1 MSKLPLLVG
10 ESGVTVFSNSMTQDV
25 QFHAGKSFCHT
36 ERLVTPQTGTLRRA
50 ALLLAGGSV
59 VAVLFSIAVSH
70 ILLGAALLTLLI
82 SRERPSFPP
91 VGIPLALFFGWT
103 VLSLAISPDPMLGL
117 SQLKKFYVYAVLL
130 VVYTT
135 FRGAEDVRRVA
146 VAWALI
152 ATASGAWGFVQF
164 WQKRSDAISTGQD
177 FYLHYVADRATGFM
191 SHWMTF
197 SAEQMMAGLLLA
209 ALLLFGALRPWLWAC
224 LVVIAGSIAI
234 AWTRG
239 VWIAALVAAVYL
251 VACWRPKVLLLSP
264 VVLAAA
270 FFVAPRSVQERAI
283 SIIRPHGNAD
293 SNTHR
298 AILFRTGLVM
308 IREHPWFGVGPD
320 MIKRDFMKY
329 VPADIPRPL
338 PEGYYQHLH
347 NFYFQYAAD
356 RGIPAVLALL
366 WLIGKAVVDFVRA
379 VRKLPEIDIV
389 RRGVLHG
396 CIAGIIAILVEG
408 VFETNL
414 GDSEVLTMFLAMI
427 AAGYVTA
434 REVEHA

>member
-1 MSKLPLLVG
+1 M
-10 ESGVTVFSNSMTQDV
+10 
-25 QFHAGKSFCHT
+25 
-36 ERLVTPQTGTLRRA
+36 TPQSGTLQRA
-50 ALLLAGGSV
+50 ALILAGGSV

-70 ILLGAALLTLLI
+70 ILLGAALLTLI
-82 SRERPSFPP
+82 VGRIRPSFPP
-91 VGIPLALFFGWT
+91 IALPLALFAGWT
-103 VLSLAISPDPMLGL
+103 LLSLALSPDPMLGVA
-117 SQLKKFYVYAVLL
+117 QLKKFYVYTVLL

-146 VAWALI
+146 VAWAII

-164 WQKRSDAISTGQD
+164 WQKRSEALSKGFD
-177 FYLHYVADRATGFM
+177 FYLHYVGDRATGFM

-209 ALLLFGALRPWLWAC
+209 ALLLYGALRPWLWLCAA
-224 LVVIAGSIAI
+224 VIGGSIAI

-239 VWIAALVAAVYL
+239 VWIATAAACVYL
-251 VACWRPKVLLLSP
+251 IAAWRPKMLFLAP
-264 VVLAAA
+264 VVLGAGL
-270 FFVAPRSVQERAI
+270 FIAPRSVQERAI
-283 SIIRPHGNAD
+283 SIVRPHGETD

-298 AILFRTGLVM
+298 AILFRTGMVM
-308 IREHPWFGVGPD
+308 IRTHPWFGLGPD

-329 VPADIPRPL
+329 VPEDIPRPL

-347 NFYFQYAAD
+347 NFYMQYAAD

-366 WLIGKAVVDFVRA
+366 WLIVKAMVDFGRA
-379 VRKLPEIDIV
+379 VRGLPADNTLQ
-389 RRGVLHG
+389 RAVLHG

-414 GDSEVLTMFLAMI
+414 GDSEVLTMFLAVI
-427 AAGYVTA
+427 GAGYVTA
-434 REVEHA
+434 REVGHG

>member
-1 MSKLPLLVG
+1 M
-10 ESGVTVFSNSMTQDV
+10 
-25 QFHAGKSFCHT
+25 
-36 ERLVTPQTGTLRRA
+36 TPQTATLRRT
-50 ALLLAGGSV
+50 ALFLAGGSV

-70 ILLGAALLTLLI
+70 ILLGAALLTLLL
-82 SRERPSFPP
+82 SRERLSFPP
-91 VGIPLALFFGWT
+91 VGIPLALFVGWT
-103 VLSLAISPDPMLGL
+103 LLSLAMSPDPMLGL
-117 SQLKKFYVYAVLL
+117 PQLKKFYVYTVLL

-164 WQKRSDAISTGQD
+164 WTKRSEALSTGQD

-197 SAEQMMAGLLLA
+197 SAEQMMAGLLLG
-209 ALLLFGALRPWLWAC
+209 ALLLFGALRAWLWVCMA
-224 LVVIAGSIAI
+224 VIGGSIAI

-239 VWIAALVAAVYL
+239 VWIAALIAAVYL
-251 VACWRPKVLLLSP
+251 IAVWRPKLLFLAP
-264 VVLAAA
+264 VVLGAAL
-270 FFVAPRSVQERAI
+270 FIAPYSVQKRAI
-283 SIIRPHGNAD
+283 SIVRPHGETD

-329 VPADIPRPL
+329 VPPDIPRPL

-347 NFYFQYAAD
+347 NFYLQYAAD

-366 WLIGKAVVDFVRA
+366 WLIGRAIVDFAKAARRLGA
-379 VRKLPEIDIV
+379 EDSL

-396 CIAGIIAILVEG
+396 CIAGIIAILAEG

-414 GDSEVLTMFLAMI
+414 GDSEVLTMFLAVI

-434 REVEHA
+434 REVKHA

>member
-1 MSKLPLLVG
+1 M
-10 ESGVTVFSNSMTQDV
+10 
-25 QFHAGKSFCHT
+25 
-36 ERLVTPQTGTLRRA
+36 TPQDGTLRRA
-50 ALLLAGGSV
+50 ALILAGGSV

-82 SRERPSFPP
+82 ARERPRFPP
-91 VGIPLALFFGWT
+91 IGIPLAVFFGWT
-103 VLSLAISPDPMLGL
+103 LLSLAFSPDPMLGL
-117 SQLKKFYVYAVLL
+117 PQLKKFYVYTVLL

-135 FRGAEDVRRVA
+135 FRGTEDVRRVA

-164 WQKRSDAISTGQD
+164 WQKRNEALSQGFD

-197 SAEQMMAGLLLA
+197 SAEQMMAGLLAA
-209 ALLLFGALRPWLWAC
+209 ALLLFGALRAWVWVCVA
-224 LVVIAGSIAI
+224 VIGGSIAI

-239 VWIAALVAAVYL
+239 VWIAAGIAAMYL
-251 VACWRPKVLLLSP
+251 IAVWRPKMLLFVP
-264 VVLAAA
+264 VAAGLG
-270 FFVAPRSVQERAI
+270 FVVAPYSVQQRAI
-283 SIIRPHGNAD
+283 SIVRPHGETD
-293 SNTHR
+293 SNSHR
-298 AILFRTGLVM
+298 EILFRTGLVM
-308 IREHPWFGVGPD
+308 IRTHPWFGLGPD

-329 VPADIPRPL
+329 VPPDIPRPL

-347 NFYFQYAAD
+347 NFYMQYAAD

-366 WLIGKAVVDFVRA
+366 WLIGKALVDFARA
-379 VRKLPEIDIV
+379 VRSLAPGDSL

-396 CIAGIIAILVEG
+396 CIAGIIAILIEG

-414 GDSEVLTMFLAMI
+414 GDSEVLTMFLAVI

-434 REVEHA
+434 REVKHA